1 MGLKASLSKP
11 FARAAMV
18 ELRMRTAQ
26 PGVAQIKQ
34 LNEILKSA
42 EKTAFG
48 KDHNL
53 REGMSLESFQKNVP
67 IRDYEGLKAY
77 IEKAVKGDKD
87 VLWPGMPMYFC
98 KTSGTTS
105 GTKYIPI
112 TEDSLPN
119 HLNSARTVSYTHLTL
134 PTTPYV

>member
-18 ELRMRTAQ
+18 ELRMRSAQ

-34 LNEILKSA
+34 LNEILKFA
-42 EKTAFG
+42 EKTSFG

-67 IRDYEGLKAY
+67 VRDYEGIKKY
-77 IEKAVKGDKD
+77 VDMAVKGEEN
-87 VLWPGMPMYFC
+87 VLWTVKPM
-98 KTSGTTS
+98 
-105 GTKYIPI
+105 
-112 TEDSLPN
+112 
-119 HLNSARTVSYTHLTL
+119 
-134 PTTPYV
+134 

>member
-18 ELRMRTAQ
+18 ELRMRTSQ

-42 EKTAFG
+42 EKTSFG

-53 REGMSLESFQKNVP
+53 KEGMSLESFQKNVP
-67 IRDYEGLKAY
+67 VRDYEGLKSYVERAGKRRGRCTLAWKAY
-77 IEKAVKGDKD
+77 VF
-87 VLWPGMPMYFC
+87 L
-98 KTSGTTS
+98 
-105 GTKYIPI
+105 
-112 TEDSLPN
+112 
-119 HLNSARTVSYTHLTL
+119 
-134 PTTPYV
+134 

>member
-1 MGLKASLSKP
+1 
-11 FARAAMV
+11 
-18 ELRMRTAQ
+18 MRSAQ
-26 PGVAQIKQ
+26 PGVAQLKQ

-67 IRDYEGLKAY
+67 VRDYEGLKKY
-77 IEKAVKGDKD
+77 VERAVVGEQN
-87 VLWPGMPMYFC
+87 VLFTRLPKYFC

-119 HLNSARTVSYTHLTL
+119 HLNSARNALLFKLYGFR
-134 PTTPYV
+134 